1 MGNLFTLLCTC
12 KTMKIMNIIARKQN
26 RSNDLAT
33 KALVVFI
40 YLLAMALMLFAA
52 FELGKHVIWFF
63 N

>member
-1 MGNLFTLLCTC
+1 
-12 KTMKIMNIIARKQN
+12 MKIMNIIARKQN